1 MKIYVTSERVLRS
14 DDVDALRGIAA
25 ANGER
30 VA

>member
-1 MKIYVTSERVLRS
+1 MKTYVTSERVLRS
-14 DDVDALRGIAA
+14 DDVDMLRRIAA